1 MYFNIIRTIYDKLTA
16 SIILNSEMLKA
27 FLLRSKTKNTVPI
40 LTTVLTYTG
49 NPSQRN

>member
-27 FLLRSKTKNTVPI
+27 FLLRSKTENTVPI
-40 LTTVLTYTG
+40 LTTVFNIY
-49 NPSQRN
+49 